1 MTRAPRHEKS
11 FMAAA
16 NHFSSKHLRMG
27 GLVFNLL
34 LLAGCAQQGG
44 LLGEGLRLTTF
55 TTSPEVVVQ
64 PVAAVQ
70 QLPLKATVIADQ
82 QTEVVVKKTE
92 VVITPASD
100 QQKLPAWC
108 EYLKEDSAAQAAIMR
123 SPSISGNLSN
133 DGKAGLSVGVSLTS
147 IAKANLLENSAE
159 VRCRRYMAETGLQ
172 KLVFLSPQG
181 LTSAGFKAKASSIL
195 SQQKEI
201 KALRRK
207 IAAAMVNGDMDR
219 ERATILSGLAD
230 QLLVDANTAKSQ
242 ADRRTGDLLGAKDQA
257 SVLGSEL
264 LRAEADME
272 DVNSRL
278 RTYDAIDISVSAGW
292 NDDLSTGGLD
302 VTDEGFSGKV
312 SFSMKLGA
320 GLPSRFNH
328 EERAKQAKL
337 RAIKSEEGGAL
348 WQVGVLRLA
357 HERAIEGLEESKAK
371 LDDALKDANRLLAA
385 LNGVENP
392 TFQATYISARLQ
404 IIKLKSDKAAISSS
418 LDEIRSNLK
427 RLKVS

>member
-1 MTRAPRHEKS
+1 MTRVQRHEKS
-11 FMAAA
+11 SMAAA
-16 NHFSSKHLRMG
+16 NHFSFKQRRAG
-27 GLVFNLL
+27 GMALSML
-34 LLAGCAQQGG
+34 LLAGCAQQSG
-44 LLGEGLRLTTF
+44 LFGEGLRLTTF
-55 TTSPEVVVQ
+55 SSSPEVVVQ
-64 PVAAVQ
+64 QAAQ
-70 QLPLKATVIADQ
+70 AQPLPLKATVIADQ
-82 QTEVVVKKTE
+82 QSELVLEKPA
-92 VVITPASD
+92 VVITPAAA

-108 EYLKEDSAAQAAIMR
+108 EYLQEDSSAQATIMR
-123 SPSISGNLSN
+123 SPSLSGSLSD
-133 DGKAGLSVGVSLTS
+133 DGKAGLSVGVSLTN

-159 VRCRRYMAETGLQ
+159 ARCRRYMAETGLQ

-195 SQQKEI
+195 AQKKVI
-201 KALRRK
+201 QDLRRK
-207 IAAAMVNGDMDR
+207 IATAMASGDMDR
-219 ERATILSGLAD
+219 ERATVLSGFAD

-257 SVLGSEL
+257 SVLGQEL
-264 LRAEADME
+264 LRAEADIE
-272 DVNSRL
+272 DVNSRM
-278 RTYDAIDISVSAGW
+278 RTYDSIDVSVSAGW

-320 GLPSRFNH
+320 ALPSRFNH

-348 WQVGVLRLA
+348 WQVSVLRLA

-371 LDDALKDANRLLAA
+371 LDDALADANRLVAA

-392 TFQATYISARLQ
+392 SFQATYISARLQ
-404 IIKLKSDKAAISSS
+404 VIRLKSDKAAISSS

-427 RLKVS
+427 RLKIS